1 MMRGGITVQIETVQV
16 GESKIQTEVYIWQQ
30 EIRTL

>member
-1 MMRGGITVQIETVQV
+1 MRGGITVQIETVQLRD
-16 GESKIQTEVYIWQQ
+16 SSRQTDVNIWQQ